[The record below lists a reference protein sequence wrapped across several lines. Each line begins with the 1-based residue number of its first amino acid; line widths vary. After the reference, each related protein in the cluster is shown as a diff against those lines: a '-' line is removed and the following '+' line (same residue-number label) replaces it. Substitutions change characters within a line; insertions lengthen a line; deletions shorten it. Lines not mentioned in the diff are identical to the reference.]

1 MQSVDLAI
9 VECQSALSVKKAQAI
24 QLKMERVKRTVC
36 IFSLHDVK
44 NINNILFLMM
54 YTGETSAGTQDTNCA
69 EYGFDSSGLQICRI
83 CESGYEILNG
93 RCEKEGT
100 TLYCYN
106 VLEHII
112 IISNCYRLILRNPV
126 CNLFI
131 VFGSNQAILSKVLQE
146 SLQSRN
152 LIIMVVL

>member
-1 MQSVDLAI
+1 MQSVDLTI

-24 QLKMERVKRTVC
+24 QLKMEHVKRTVC

-100 TLYCYN
+100 TLYC
-106 VLEHII
+106 
-112 IISNCYRLILRNPV
+112 
-126 CNLFI
+126 
-131 VFGSNQAILSKVLQE
+131 
-146 SLQSRN
+146 
-152 LIIMVVL
+152 